1 MQFRNILIVVLSFSL
16 FSCGHIEKKPNDI
29 LPRTS
34 FLHIRKTLTV
44 MKCEDNQCTS
54 RDFNSAASG
63 FVIKLA
69 KDGAYAITAAHVCE
83 DNVPPELESPTTKTS
98 ATYAMRRLDG
108 ESYKAA
114 VLTYDREIDVC
125 LVFVKDLTE
134 GVEAVKISP
143 TKPVPGDRVYNIAS
157 PIAIF
162 RPNMVPILEGRYSGE
177 TEGLAWYFLPA
188 APGSS
193 GSMIVNEDGE
203 LVGLV
208 HSVFVRFPVITL
220 STRYDHLLSF
230 IKTNLAKYIVYKRV
244 MNRLGLDNIFEPD
257 SLTPDKTS

>member
-1 MQFRNILIVVLSFSL
+1 MNFRNILIVLLALSL
-16 FSCGHIEKKPNDI
+16 LSCGHIEKKPKDI

-44 MKCEDNQCTS
+44 IQCIDNDCATHN
-54 RDFNSAASG
+54 FNSAASG
-63 FVIKLA
+63 FIVKVA

-83 DNVPPELESPTTKTS
+83 DNVPPALESPTTKTV
-98 ATYAMRRLDG
+98 ATYVMRRLDG

-143 TKPVPGDRVYNIAS
+143 TKPEPGDRVYNIAA

-162 RPNMVPILEGRYSGE
+162 RPHMVPILEGRYSGE

-220 STRYDHLLSF
+220 STRYDHLISF
-230 IKTNLAKYIVYKRV
+230 IRTNLDKYIVYKRV